1 MYTVPNLT
9 QNLSGGIHVLLKCN
23 EPHPLTPN
31 MRACVNDRLMNRDL
45 LVLPRVRLSL
55 SLSLSGSSRWL
66 VAEKD
71 HDQAWTLIAQHRR
84 TNTRWATV
92 FRGRF
97 SFFLGISLSTIVR
110 VVLSLACYVF
120 CVSSTIRNSVGTW
133 MNKPCNLLRRDIIQ
147 CHKDSK
153 MHKEAEEL
161 EAVRLAS
168 QKDGG
173 IRKAFSS
180 HIPVL

>member
-92 FRGRF
+92 FRGRKI
-97 SFFLGISLSTIVR
+97 FLGISLSTIVR
-110 VVLSLACYVF
+110 GVLSLACCVP
-120 CVSSTIRNSVGTW
+120 CVSSTTR
-133 MNKPCNLLRRDIIQ
+133 
-147 CHKDSK
+147 
-153 MHKEAEEL
+153 
-161 EAVRLAS
+161 
-168 QKDGG
+168 
-173 IRKAFSS
+173 SS
-180 HIPVL
+180 ETA